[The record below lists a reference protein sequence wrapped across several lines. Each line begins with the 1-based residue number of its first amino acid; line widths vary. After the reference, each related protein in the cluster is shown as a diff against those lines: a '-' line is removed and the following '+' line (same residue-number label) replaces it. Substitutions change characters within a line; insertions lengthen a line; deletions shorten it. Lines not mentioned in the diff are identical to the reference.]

1 VLCFVIRASTFLR
14 HSSFVIRHF
23 SRVNLS
29 PENKIAGVLAPLFA
43 LRREDDLGIGDLGSL
58 REFINWAA
66 DIGFKLVQLLP
77 INEMGGDHSPYNAI
91 SAVAIEPTT
100 LHLAP
105 GSPEDLTQQDF
116 DDVVAEFDL
125 EWMRKGPVKHSRVRR
140 LKMAL
145 LKKAYRRFAERN
157 ESDSDFAVFCE
168 REGAWLDDYAFFRAL
183 MEENDGRET
192 WDEWREEH
200 REPSSARAWLEV
212 QPQEKRDQ
220 FEDRARFYR
229 YGQWIAERQWLAI
242 REYAEERG
250 VALMGDI
257 PFGVNLYS
265 ADVYSR
271 RDEFAIDWSGGAP
284 PEPYFKDDKFTQKWG
299 QNWGIP
305 LYRWDVMRSKNLDWW
320 RWRVRGVQKIFHVF
334 RIDHVLGFY
343 RIYAFPWRPT
353 RNKEFLPVSQ
363 EEMRA
368 RTGGASPQ
376 FYPRDDS
383 TRETCEMNRRD
394 GEDYLRVVLEE
405 ARETRVVG
413 EDLGTVPDYVRPS
426 LRSLGVAGFKIPQW
440 ENYPDGRTI
449 RGGEYERVSV
459 ATYATHD
466 HKPVR
471 ALWEDAFASSTAET
485 EQARNDLEKIAAF
498 AHIIAPNE
506 KSDFDRD
513 FYAPI
518 MEALFRCESWIA
530 LVMITDLLA
539 RKDRFNVPGTA
550 ASSNWSRRMSKT
562 VDELKRSRTVRRR
575 MRLIRELLEKT
586 GRRVESS

>member
-1 VLCFVIRASTFLR
+1 MLR
-14 HSSFVIRHF
+14 HSVITSSFVIRHSSF

-43 LRREDDLGIGDLGSL
+43 LRTENDLGIGDLQAL
-58 REFINWAA
+58 REFIDWAA

-100 LHLAP
+100 LYLAP
-105 GSPEDLTQQDF
+105 GSPEDLTQDDF
-116 DDVVAEFDL
+116 DEAVSDFDL
-125 EWMRKGPVKHSRVRR
+125 ERLRRGPVKHQRVRR

-145 LKKAYRRFAERN
+145 LKKAYRRFAQRN
-157 ESDSDFAVFCE
+157 QSDPEFATFCE
-168 REGAWLDDYAFFRAL
+168 RETLWLDDYAFFRAL
-183 MEENDGRET
+183 MEENGGRET
-192 WDEWREEH
+192 WDEWRDEH
-200 REPSSARAWLEV
+200 GTPESARAWLEA
-212 QPQEKRDQ
+212 QPPEKQDQ

-229 YGQWIAERQWLAI
+229 YVQWIAERQWLAI
-242 REYAEERG
+242 RSYAEERG
-250 VALMGDI
+250 IALMGDI

-271 RDEFAIDWSGGAP
+271 RGEFAIDWSGGAP

-305 LYRWDVMRSKNLDWW
+305 LYRWDMMRARNLDWW
-320 RWRVRGVQKIFHVF
+320 RWRVRGVRKIFHVF

-353 RNKEFLPVSQ
+353 RNKEFLPLSQ

-368 RTGGASPQ
+368 RTGGAAPQ

-383 TRETCEMNRRD
+383 TWENCETNRRE

-405 ARETRVVG
+405 AQATRVVG

-426 LRSLGVAGFKIPQW
+426 LRSLGIAGFKIPQW

-449 RGGEYERVSV
+449 PGSEYQRLSV

-466 HKPVR
+466 HQPVR
-471 ALWEDAFASSTAET
+471 ALWEDAFEESNAET
-485 EQARNDLEKIAAF
+485 EQARRDLAKIATF
-498 AHIIAPNE
+498 AGIAAPNE
-506 KSDFDRD
+506 TSDFDHN
-513 FYAPI
+513 FYGAI

-550 ASSNWSRRMSKT
+550 TGSNWSRRLGKT
-562 VDELKRSRTVRRR
+562 VADFKKSRRVGQR
-575 MRLIRELLEKT
+575 MHLIRELLERT
-586 GRRVESS
+586 GRNS